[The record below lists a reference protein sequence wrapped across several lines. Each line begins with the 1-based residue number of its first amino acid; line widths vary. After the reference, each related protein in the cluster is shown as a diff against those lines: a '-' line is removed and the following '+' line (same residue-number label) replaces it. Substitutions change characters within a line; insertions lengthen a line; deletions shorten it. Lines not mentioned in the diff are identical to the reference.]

1 MLNNWDAA
9 MWFRFGTLIAAVLT
23 ALGVLLGVWLSW
35 SDGREHDARLERIEM
50 LAKQNTKDIAV
61 LTEQQNALF
70 DRQDDVL
77 DRFDDAATKAE
88 AEKAVLEAEI
98 ESLKRDREQNQRIA
112 TGEKERLIIQRQVGA
127 NTGEIDTLK
136 ASFDE

>member
-1 MLNNWDAA
+1 

-23 ALGVLLGVWLSW
+23 ALGVLLGVWLAW
-35 SDGREHDARLERIEM
+35 SDGHEHDARLERIEM

-61 LTEQQNALF
+61 STEQQNALF

-98 ESLKRDREQNQRIA
+98 ESLKHDREQNQRIA

-127 NTGEIDTLK
+127 NTGEIDALEE
-136 ASFDE
+136 SSDE

>member
-23 ALGVLLGVWLSW
+23 TLGVLLGVWLAW
-35 SDGREHDARLERIEM
+35 SDGRERDARLEHIEM

-61 LTEQQNALF
+61 LTEQQNALL

-98 ESLKRDREQNQRIA
+98 ESLKRDREQN
-112 TGEKERLIIQRQVGA
+112 
-127 NTGEIDTLK
+127 
-136 ASFDE
+136 

>member
-1 MLNNWDAA
+1 MIDLPTSTVSS
-9 MWFRFGTLIAAVLT
+9 FPT
-23 ALGVLLGVWLSW
+23 AP
-35 SDGREHDARLERIEM
+35 
-50 LAKQNTKDIAV
+50 KDIAV
-61 LTEQQNALF
+61 LTEQQKALF

-88 AEKAVLEAEI
+88 AEKAVLDAEI

-112 TGEKERLIIQRQVGA
+112 SGEKERLIIQRQVGA
-127 NTGEIDTLK
+127 NTCEIDTLK

>member
-9 MWFRFGTLIAAVLT
+9 MWFRFGTLIAAVMT
-23 ALGVLLGVWLSW
+23 ALGVLLGVWLAW
-35 SDGREHDARLERIEM
+35 SDGREHDARLDRIET

-61 LTEQQNALF
+61 MTEQQNALF
-70 DRQDDVL
+70 DRHDDVL